1 MSESCLRYLEKQYK
15 EPNFQPRAD
24 CLDFVLIA
32 QSAVYMAM
40 IAYEAYEEKYHDSI
54 IENQYKISPQ
64 LPIMQHLKWIVEDT
78 NDMLRDVTYESFIYK
93 TTAEEVEKVLTAFAE
108 HMSIGY
114 FSCFRE
120 VKVPSW
126 ADFGIAIL
134 ESGCAL

>member
-1 MSESCLRYLEKQYK
+1 
-15 EPNFQPRAD
+15 
-24 CLDFVLIA
+24 
-32 QSAVYMAM
+32 
-40 IAYEAYEEKYHDSI
+40 
-54 IENQYKISPQ
+54 
-64 LPIMQHLKWIVEDT
+64 MQHPKWIVEDT

-108 HMSIGY
+108 HMSIGC

-134 ESGCAL
+134 ESGCALRSKHIAHCRGETEWINGLL